1 MNTWRKDDVMEQGL
15 VKQAKTETAEQE
27 ERPGAT
33 CQESTVSATGADL
46 RISPGDQL
54 PSRRSR

>member
-1 MNTWRKDDVMEQGL
+1 MEQGL

-27 ERPGAT
+27 EQPGAT
-33 CQESTVSATGADL
+33 CQERTVSATGADL